1 MRVNRRSSGRDW
13 YTKKSSLWKRNS
25 LVEFKG
31 FIKTSLIEYPGKIVS
46 VIFTAGCN
54 FRCPFCQ
61 NPDLVLSSGSLS
73 SISEKEII
81 DHLVSKKKWLDGLAI
96 TGGEPMIHKNLPPF
110 VRKIKERG
118 FLVEIETNG
127 TNPEM
132 LRSLIEDKLVDFIAL
147 DIKAP
152 LEWKRYKEAAE
163 INRKDLLVK
172 VKESVEILLKLGHE
186 INYEFRTTVVPQLLD
201 KEDILEIARQIKEGR
216 RYILQQ
222 FLPDKTLDKRYEEIK
237 PYSKAQLEE
246 MREKAGN
253 YVKEVSVRA

>member
-1 MRVNRRSSGRDW
+1 MTNFMQ
-13 YTKKSSLWKRNS
+13 
-25 LVEFKG
+25 FKG

-61 NPDLVLSSGSLS
+61 NPDLVLSPENLP

-96 TGGEPMIHKNLPPF
+96 TGGEPMIHKNLPLF
-110 VRKIKERG
+110 VRKIKKKG

-152 LEWKRYKEAAE
+152 LEWKRYKEAAGS
-163 INRKDLLVK
+163 NRKDLLVR

-186 INYEFRTTVVPQLLD
+186 INYEFRTTVVPELLD
-201 KEDILEIARQIKEGR
+201 KEDILEIARQIKEGH

-222 FLPDKTLDKRYEEIK
+222 FLPEKTLDKRYEEIK
-237 PYSKAQLEE
+237 PYSKEKLEE
-246 MREKAGN
+246 MREK
-253 YVKEVSVRA
+253 VKNFFEFSEIRGL

>member
-1 MRVNRRSSGRDW
+1 M
-13 YTKKSSLWKRNS
+13 
-25 LVEFKG
+25 EFKG
-31 FIKTSLIEYPGKIVS
+31 FIKTSLIEYPDKIVS
-46 VIFTAGCN
+46 VVFAAGCN

-61 NPDLVLSSGSLS
+61 NPDLVLSSESLS
-73 SISEKEII
+73 SVSEKEVI

-152 LEWKRYKEAAE
+152 LEWKRYKEAAG

-237 PYSKAQLEE
+237 PYSKEKLEE
-246 MREKAGN
+246 MREKTEN
-253 YVKEVSVRA
+253 YLREVSLRA

>member
-1 MRVNRRSSGRDW
+1 M
-13 YTKKSSLWKRNS
+13 
-25 LVEFKG
+25 EFKG
-31 FIKTSLIEYPGKIVS
+31 FIKTSLIECPGKIVS
-46 VIFTAGCN
+46 VAFTAGCN

-61 NPDLVLSSGSLS
+61 NPDLVLTPESLP

-110 VRKIKERG
+110 VRKIKKKG

-152 LEWKRYKEAAE
+152 LEWKRYKEAAG

-186 INYEFRTTVVPQLLD
+186 INYEFRTTVVPELLD

-222 FLPDKTLDKRYEEIK
+222 FLPEKTLDKRYEEIK
-237 PYSKAQLEE
+237 SYSKAQLEE
-246 MREKAGN
+246 MREKVKN
-253 YVKEVSVRA
+253 YIDFCEIRGALPLIRP